1 MALEKSVL
9 MDDGVVRRYHK
20 IFNIQH
26 ILDQATYIEL
36 VSYQF
41 SPDDG
46 STGVHTTLT
55 HEFDDDLT
63 FSEAYEWVNSLPE
76 FEEHTSDSETEIQEL
91 NTQLTEARATIA
103 EQETAIEETAVQ
115 LENTT
120 SMLNTVAVIL
130 TDEQALTVPSI
141 YPEWRGDI
149 YYNVGD
155 RVQYNAE
162 LYKCLQNHNAQVT
175 WTPEAAGSL
184 WARLRASEVEPDVV
198 HEWVMPDNTNP
209 YMMGDIVTHNGHTW
223 RSTVDNNIW
232 EPSESTTVWEIIDE
246 PSDEGG
252 TEEPTVEL
260 TDEPTGDIPE
270 WTQPDSTNPYMA
282 GDEVTHNG
290 STWRSTVDN
299 NVWEPGVYGWDMLV
313 A

>member
-1 MALEKSVL
+1 MALEKPVL

-41 SPDDG
+41 SPNDG

-55 HEFDDDLT
+55 HEFDDDLS
-63 FSEAYEWVNSLPE
+63 FSEAYDWVDSLPE
-76 FEEHTSDSETEIQEL
+76 FAEHISDSETEIQDL
-91 NTQLTEARATIA
+91 NNQLTEARATIA
-103 EQETAIEETAVQ
+103 EQETAIEETNIQ
-115 LENTT
+115 LETTT

-141 YPEWRGDI
+141 YPEWSCDI
-149 YYNVGD
+149 SYYVND
-155 RVQYNAE
+155 RVQYNSE
-162 LYKCLQNHNAQVT
+162 LYRCLQNHTSQVT
-175 WTPEAAGSL
+175 WTPDATGSL
-184 WARLRASEVEPDVV
+184 WARLRPSEVEPEVV
-198 HEWVMPDNTNP
+198 HEWYMPDATNP

-246 PSDEGG
+246 TSDESG
-252 TEEPTVEL
+252 TEEPI
-260 TDEPTGDIPE
+260 DEPTGDIPE
-270 WTQPDSTNPYMA
+270 WSQPESNNPYMT

-290 STWRSTVDN
+290 NTWRSTVDN